1 MSQGGTLNVGGLLFV
16 NRATW
21 AHRLDA
27 VATVVG
33 LDRADLLT
41 PEEIAAALDHRVAP
55 EGIII

>member
-1 MSQGGTLNVGGLLFV
+1 MGGLLFV